1 MSSSLNQYS
10 KNTVGYDFLN
20 KFMYRDVS
28 KLPALLSIK
37 LTFNIKNYNFKNLLI
52 SLAALE
58 IISFNKC
65 SLIKSKTSVLSL
77 KIRKGSPIGCTV
89 TLRKN
94 KCFRFI
100 LLLLN
105 KYTISKQS
113 STPSITGLVF
123 NTNISN
129 VITLPELEN
138 NYHFF
143 KELNNLSVSI
153 FTSAKTDNE
162 LYYLLKSHKISLQT

>member
-1 MSSSLNQYS
+1 MSSFLNQYS
-10 KNTVGYDFLN
+10 KNTVGYDFIN
-20 KFMYRDVS
+20 KFTYRDVS

-58 IISFNKC
+58 IISLNKC
-65 SLIKSKTSVLSL
+65 FLIKSKTSVLSL
-77 KIRKGSPIGCTV
+77 KIRKGSPVGCTV

-94 KCFRFI
+94 KYFRFI

-105 KYTISKQS
+105 KYTINKQS

-129 VITLPELEN
+129 VIALPELEN

-143 KELNNLSVSI
+143 KELNNLSISI
-153 FTSAKTDNE
+153 FTSAKTENE
-162 LYYLLKSHKISLQT
+162 LNYLLKSYKINLQT

>member
-1 MSSSLNQYS
+1 MSLSLNKYT

-20 KFMYRDVS
+20 KFTYRDVS

-58 IISFNKC
+58 IISLNKC
-65 SLIKSKTSVLSL
+65 FLIKSKTSVLSL

-94 KCFRFI
+94 KQFRFI

-105 KYTISKQS
+105 KYEINKQS
-113 STPSITGLVF
+113 STLGTTGLVF

-129 VITLPELEN
+129 AIASPELEN

-143 KELNNLSVSI
+143 KELNNLSLSI
-153 FTSAKTDNE
+153 FTSAKTESE
-162 LYYLLKSHKISLQT
+162 LYYLLKSYKISLQT